1 MRVSSF
7 SGTEDKAGDQGPLY
21 PGKRA
26 PIRTCIDKHFDLA
39 FSNFL
44 DHVKVN
50 FSPLSP
56 AAQGTWL
63 RRLEQNEMQMKMQLK
78 PSL

>member
-26 PIRTCIDKHFDLA
+26 PIKTCIDKHFDLA
-39 FSNFL
+39 FPNFF
-44 DHVKVN
+44 DHVESKL
-50 FSPLSP
+50 LS
-56 AAQGTWL
+56 
-63 RRLEQNEMQMKMQLK
+63 LK
-78 PSL
+78 PCSPGYLVKEAGTK